1 MSLEYQLRNA
11 YESEGMTPLQIAED
25 QSLDVTAV
33 KAKLMQISSKYRKDC
48 GQEEDEDSE
57 LNFNN
62 SDLKTVNKI
71 IMDLAISAEDEHL
84 RFKAAT
90 YIRDDKKGRKEVVKA
105 IRDTG
110 NFNILNIN
118 QMLITAREQ
127 SLLAIKKI
135 A

>member
-1 MSLEYQLRNA
+1 
-11 YESEGMTPLQIAED
+11 MTPSQIADD

-48 GQEEDEDSE
+48 GQEDSEDSE
-57 LNFNN
+57 LNFGDE
-62 SDLKTVNKI
+62 DLKSVNKVI
-71 IMDLAISAEDEHL
+71 LDLAHNAEDEHL

-90 YIRDDKKGRKEVVKA
+90 YIRDDKKGRKEIVKA

-110 NFNILNIN
+110 QFNILNIN
-118 QMLITAREQ
+118 QMLVTAREQ
-127 SLLAIKKI
+127 SLQAIKKI

>member
-105 IRDTG
+105 MRDTG